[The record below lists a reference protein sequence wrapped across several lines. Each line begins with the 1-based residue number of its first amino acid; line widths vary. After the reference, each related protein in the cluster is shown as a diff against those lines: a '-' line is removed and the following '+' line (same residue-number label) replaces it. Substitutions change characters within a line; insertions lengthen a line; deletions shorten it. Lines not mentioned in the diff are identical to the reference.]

1 MGLPDLPKAP
11 PFSDPSKLARVP
23 FSSSDVATD
32 TPSSDKRISGSAW
45 NAPDERAILG
55 KSAMP
60 ASSRMLDE
68 LVKANNLDLLNPA
81 DRKLLINSLEV
92 VKSKA
97 PAVHIS
103 FAADPPQAALEKII
117 TWLRR
122 EIHPVLLLQIG
133 LQPTIAAGCILR
145 TPNKVFDFSLQK
157 YFSSN
162 KDLLISKLQE
172 KAEQASL

>member
-1 MGLPDLPKAP
+1 MSDFVLPLSVVGKVE
-11 PFSDPSKLARVP
+11 LRRVEREAKQVDD
-23 FSSSDVATD
+23 FLSQAVLKGSI
-32 TPSSDKRISGSAW
+32 DKQ
-45 NAPDERAILG
+45 
-55 KSAMP
+55 AMP

-157 YFSSN
+157 YFSTN